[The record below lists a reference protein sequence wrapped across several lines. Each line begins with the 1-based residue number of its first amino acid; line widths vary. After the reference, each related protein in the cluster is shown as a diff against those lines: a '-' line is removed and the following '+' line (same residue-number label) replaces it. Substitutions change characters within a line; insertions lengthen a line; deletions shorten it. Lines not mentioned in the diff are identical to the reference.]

1 MNKDIF
7 CFQREEPDVIFVE
20 NREYGEAD
28 GAQISFTNNKKKK
41 VNQISKAFIRLS
53 TNLGEAKPLFYEHE
67 IEDWDLKYIYL
78 ILCTL
83 MIL

>member
-1 MNKDIF
+1 MF
-7 CFQREEPDVIFVE
+7 AA
-20 NREYGEAD
+20 NREYGTA
-28 GAQISFTNNKKKK
+28 GGAAQISFTNNKK

-53 TNLGEAKPLFYEHE
+53 TNLWEAKPLFYEHV

>member
-28 GAQISFTNNKKKK
+28 GAQISFTNNKK
-41 VNQISKAFIRLS
+41 VNQILKAFIRLS
-53 TNLGEAKPLFYEHE
+53 TNLGEAKPLFYEHI